1 MLYFSYNPIVG
12 RCIIPVHTDGNSWI
26 EHNSLEREDEADA
39 TTYVTNFDLGMIEA
53 PISRY
58 LVAL

>member
-12 RCIIPVHTDGNSWI
+12 RCIIPVHTDGNLWI

-39 TTYVTNFDLGMIEA
+39 ICNKL
-53 PISRY
+53 
-58 LVAL
+58 

>member
-1 MLYFSYNPIVG
+1 MLYFSYNIIVG

-26 EHNSLEREDEADA
+26 EHNSLEHEDEADA